1 MERRMASTVD
11 KNYNY
16 LVGETDAQVWVDAW
30 LEIIA
35 ENPSIATDP
44 DAMLGWFANAIESGV
59 MSVDDCDWAEDFLE
73 RLEEPDDP
81 VIVPP
86 RVSQCIVYGCNAE
99 GTDDEFRRGILGGHG
114 GRSHR
119 ETQFGW
125 TCGAVGNTD

>member
-1 MERRMASTVD
+1 MASTVD

-16 LVGETDAQVWVDAW
+16 LIGEIDAQVWVDAW

-59 MSVDDCDWAEDFLE
+59 MSVDDRGWAEDFLE

-81 VIVPP
+81 AIVPP
-86 RVSQCIVYGCNAE
+86 STPYPQLIAHPAE
-99 GTDDEFRRGILGGHG
+99 CEIGT
-114 GRSHR
+114 
-119 ETQFGW
+119 
-125 TCGAVGNTD
+125 